1 MNEEANLGAS
11 MIVYAISQRREEVI
25 DLLLRNGIVAPS
37 GLTDFQ
43 LSQVVAELLKTS
55 KNFKDEFM
63 MFLIDTGVLEDS
75 VSMSGYSNVNG
86 YDFSKYNTNFDF
98 DFLKKDNIKTTTS
111 TDKTTTTDKS
121 KDPKTGFTLDKALGL
136 LDKGLNAFITLDTN
150 KTNRAL
156 ANASVVTAQT
166 GGGSVSDETKDDKPE
181 KDSNT
186 TLYVVLAILG
196 IAVVGGGIWFAVKN
210 KNN

>member
-11 MIVYAISQRREEVI
+11 MIVYAINQKREEVI
-25 DLLLRNGIVAPS
+25 DLLLRNGVVAPS
-37 GLTDFQ
+37 NLTDFQ

-63 MFLIDTGVLEDS
+63 MFLIETNVLEDS
-75 VSMSGYSNVNG
+75 VSMSGGYYNTTG
-86 YDFSKYNTNFDF
+86 YDFSKYGVEIPDDLFSP
-98 DFLKKDNIKTTTS
+98 KKSTTT
-111 TDKTTTTDKS
+111 TKNTTTDKDKS
-121 KDPKTGFTLDKALGL
+121 NEPKTGFTLDKALGL

-166 GGGSVSDETKDDKPE
+166 GGGSVLDETKDDKPE

-186 TLYVVLAILG
+186 TLYIVLGIIG
-196 IAVVGGGIWFAVKN
+196 IAVVGGGIWYAVKN